1 VICQLEGAA
10 IFLPKNT
17 TKMMKLTVLA
27 ALAGS
32 AVAFAPAQVGRQSTS
47 VSLDITGE
55 LGAQMPLGAFDP
67 LGTMKDADQSKFDT
81 WREIEI
87 KHGRVAMLAVTGYLT
102 TYAGVRFPG
111 AEDVPSGFAAV
122 NWLFTTEQGLQIVP
136 QMMLFFF
143 VAEMIN
149 RDASEV
155 TGVTPAFPGDY
166 RNGWIDFGWDKFDD
180 KTKMRKRAIE
190 LNNGRAAQMGILG
203 LMVHENMGNVA
214 SILPLAN

>member
-1 VICQLEGAA
+1 
-10 IFLPKNT
+10 
-17 TKMMKLTVLA
+17 MMKLFALA

-32 AVAFAPAQVGRQSTS
+32 AAAFAPASTSSGRPSTS
-47 VSLDITGE
+47 VSLDIKGE

-67 LGTMKDADQSKFDT
+67 LNIMGDADQSKFDT

-111 AEDVPSGFAAV
+111 AEDWPSGFAAV
-122 NWLFTTEQGLQIVP
+122 EKLFTGEQGRFIVP

-155 TGVTPAFPGDY
+155 TGVKPAFPGDY
-166 RNGWIDFGWDKFDD
+166 RNGWIDFGWDKFDES
-180 KTKMRKRAIE
+180 TKKRKRAIE

-203 LMVHENMGNVA
+203 LMVHESMGNVDL
-214 SILPLAN
+214 ILPLANK